1 MSHVGTMAMDGQGA
15 VSWGWFSP
23 RRQFLKALARQ
34 VEHGQITFE
43 LPDGAVIQHAGPHHG
58 PSARLMLHRWRA
70 VRRLLGSGDVGFAE
84 AFIAGDWSTPD
95 LTAVI
100 ELAARNHRSMYASLN
115 GSRLA
120 RLLNRLRH
128 ARRHNSRTG
137 SRRNIPAHY
146 DLGNEF
152 YAAWLDSGMSYSSAY
167 YTGTARDLEAAQ
179 VAKQD
184 LVMASLSL
192 TGGERVLEIGCGW
205 GGLAGRLAREHGCEV
220 VGLTL
225 SPAQLGHARDA
236 LAGNTAPGWV
246 ELRLQDY
253 RDTEGQFDRVV
264 SVEMLE
270 AVGREYWPAYFAA
283 IHDRLRPGGVAAL
296 QVITMAED
304 RYAEYERGA
313 DFIQKHIFPGGMLPS
328 DGVMRACISAA
339 GMLLDDVTCFGAS
352 YARTLAEW
360 RHRFEQAWPRLR
372 TLGFDEAFR
381 RKWLYYLAY
390 CEGGFRAEAID
401 VGLYRIHR
409 PA

>member
-1 MSHVGTMAMDGQGA
+1 MSHAGTMAVAGQSA
-15 VSWGWFSP
+15 VPWGWFSP
-23 RRQFLKALARQ
+23 GRQFLKALARQ
-34 VEHGQITFE
+34 VEHGQITFD
-43 LPDGAVIQHAGPHHG
+43 LPDGAVIQHAGPHPG
-58 PSARLMLHRWRA
+58 PSAHLVLHRWRA
-70 VRRLLGSGDVGFAE
+70 VRRLLAGGDVGFAE

-95 LTAVI
+95 LTSVI

-120 RLLNRLRH
+120 RLANRMRH
-128 ARRHNSRTG
+128 ARRHNSRAG
-137 SRRNIPAHY
+137 ARRNIPAHY

-152 YAAWLDSGMSYSSAY
+152 YAAWLDAGMSYSSAY
-167 YTGTARDLEAAQ
+167 YTDRAQDLEAAQ
-179 VAKQD
+179 AAKQE
-184 LVMASLSL
+184 LVMSSLSL

-205 GGLAGRLAREHGCEV
+205 GGLAGRLAREHGCKV

-225 SPAQLGHARDA
+225 SPAQLAHAGAA
-236 LAGNTAPGWV
+236 LDGNAAPGRV
-246 ELRLQDY
+246 QLRLQDY

-283 IHDRLRPGGVAAL
+283 IRDRLRPGGIAAL

-328 DGVMRACISAA
+328 DGAMRSCISAA
-339 GMLLDDVTCFGAS
+339 GMLLDDVTRFGAS

-372 TLGFDEAFR
+372 PLGFDEPFR

-409 PA
+409 PE